1 MSSTSSTTT
10 TTLPV
15 AVAGT
20 PLLRA
25 RVAPL
30 APGAAVLTP
39 VTPGSTAWSRMVPIA
54 FQSFGSGPDLLLIE
68 GQDATVSWWYPL
80 LLSDLARHYR
90 VTVFDLPGV
99 GYSGH
104 PTGPLALDW
113 LADMTAGFS
122 LTIGQ
127 SDPVVVG
134 WGLGGEIA
142 LALAERHPRVAS
154 SLVLV
159 DTSCGGPE
167 ATPPG
172 AAVTRLLAL
181 PGATPEALSTLLFP
195 ATASGLLERLIWWK
209 SLFAGTTDWM
219 TAGAIAAEA
228 SLQATIWTSRALV
241 DGLSRVT
248 VPVLVVSGDDDI
260 VFPPENAHLLADGLR
275 HATLEIFPGSGYGA
289 LIQDEAEFVQA
300 VESFTG

>member
-1 MSSTSSTTT
+1 
-10 TTLPV
+10 
-15 AVAGT
+15 
-20 PLLRA
+20 
-25 RVAPL
+25 
-30 APGAAVLTP
+30 
-39 VTPGSTAWSRMVPIA
+39 MVPIA

-68 GQDATVSWWYPL
+68 GQDGTLAWWYPS
-80 LLSDLARHYR
+80 LLSGLASHYR

-104 PTGPLALDW
+104 PKGPLTLGW

-142 LALAERHPRVAS
+142 LALAERHPHFVP
-154 SLVLV
+154 SLVLL

-181 PGATPEALSTLLFP
+181 PGATPTALSTLLFP
-195 ATASGLLERLIWWK
+195 ATTAGLQERVLWWK
-209 SLFAGTTDWM
+209 SLFVGTTDWM
-219 TAGAIAAEA
+219 TARAISAEA
-228 SLQATIWTSRALV
+228 ALQAAIWTSRALAE
-241 DGLSRVT
+241 GFSRVK
-248 VPVLVVSGDDDI
+248 VPVLVVSGDDDV
-260 VFPPENAHLLADGLR
+260 VFPSENAHLLVAGLK
-275 HATLEIFPGSGYGA
+275 HATLETLPGSGYGA
-289 LIQDEAEFVQA
+289 LIQDEPEFVAA
-300 VESFTG
+300 VEAFTG